1 MLNLTRYDFL
11 LAVLVGFSGVALLV
25 MRSSKRRLPYP
36 PGPKRLPVVGNLFGM
51 PSQEEWVA
59 YRKWSEKLGVKHMH
73 SRRFHL
79 VPAESQPE
87 RPSSGSDIIH
97 ADVIGSHIVILNSI
111 KAANELLEK
120 RSSIYSDRPHLVV
133 LQELFGMDYHIGLVP
148 YGPAW
153 RHSRREFQANLRPA
167 DLEEYQPLEQQAVHR
182 LLRNLLSTPDNFMQH
197 FRHMAGQV
205 ILSIAYG
212 IDVLPE
218 NDPYV
223 TDAENLLRAAV
234 TSTTKEAMLLN
245 FVPWLINM
253 PSWFPGARY
262 KRYAREWSPIV
273 VGAVKT
279 TYDKVKSELAAGTA
293 TTSVAAKL
301 ISKLDENSTEDDIWV
316 ARAVPA
322 SMYLGGADTTVSALQ
337 TFTLAMILYPEVQ
350 RKAQAEIDRVVGN
363 SRLPDFSDQDAL
375 PYVQAVLKEVSRW
388 HPVTPLGVPRKVI
401 VSDVYEGYYIPAGS
415 IIIPNV
421 WGMMHDPAVFAEP
434 DRFHPERWLSPDA
447 PVFPNQV
454 FGFGARQCPGRVLAR
469 ASIWSNIVGILAA
482 FDITP
487 TEGGPPEEAYTSGA
501 ISYVKPFRCNIL
513 PRSTVAA
520 SLVRATES
528 EG

>member
-1 MLNLTRYDFL
+1 MLDLARYDFL
-11 LAVLVGFSGVALLV
+11 LAVVAGFSGLALLV
-25 MRSSKRRLPYP
+25 LRASKRHLPYP
-36 PGPKRLPVVGNLFGM
+36 PGPRRLPVVGNLFSM
-51 PSQEEWVA
+51 PSQEEWLT
-59 YRKWSEKLGVKHMH
+59 YKKWSETL
-73 SRRFHL
+73 
-79 VPAESQPE
+79 
-87 RPSSGSDIIH
+87 GSDVIH
-97 ADVIGSHIVILNSI
+97 VDVMGSHIVILNSI

-133 LQELFGMDYHIGLVP
+133 LQELAGMDYHLGLAQ
-148 YGPAW
+148 YGSAW
-153 RHSRREFQANLRPA
+153 RHSRREFQAYLSPA
-167 DLEEYQPLEQQAVHR
+167 ELEAYQPLEQQAVHR
-182 LLRNLLSTPDNFMQH
+182 LLRNLLSSPEHFAQH
-197 FRHMAGQV
+197 LRHMAGQV
-205 ILSIAYG
+205 IMSIAYG

-223 TDAENLLRAAV
+223 ANAENVLRAAV
-234 TSTTKEAMLLN
+234 ACTTKEAMLLN
-245 FVPWLINM
+245 LIPWLINM

-262 KRYAREWSPIV
+262 KRYAREWYPIV

-279 TYDKVKSELAAGTA
+279 TYDKVKGELAAGTA
-293 TTSVAAKL
+293 APSVAAKL
-301 ISKLDENSTEDDIWV
+301 ISKLDEDPTEEDLWV
-316 ARAVPA
+316 ARAIPA

-337 TFTLAMILYPEVQ
+337 TFILAMILYPEVQ
-350 RKAQAEIDRVVGN
+350 RRAQAEIDQVVGN

-388 HPVTPLGVPRKVI
+388 HPVTPLGGPRKVI

-415 IIIPNV
+415 TIIPNV
-421 WGMMHDPAVFAEP
+421 WGMMHDPTVFAEP

-447 PVFPNQV
+447 PAFPNQV

-469 ASIWSNIVGILAA
+469 TSIWLNIVGILAA

-487 TEGGPPEEAYTSGA
+487 TEDGPPEEAYTSGA

-513 PRSTVAA
+513 PRSAAAA
-520 SLVRATES
+520 SLVQATES

>member
-1 MLNLTRYDFL
+1 
-11 LAVLVGFSGVALLV
+11 
-25 MRSSKRRLPYP
+25 
-36 PGPKRLPVVGNLFGM
+36 
-51 PSQEEWVA
+51 
-59 YRKWSEKLGVKHMH
+59 
-73 SRRFHL
+73 
-79 VPAESQPE
+79 
-87 RPSSGSDIIH
+87 
-97 ADVIGSHIVILNSI
+97 
-111 KAANELLEK
+111 
-120 RSSIYSDRPHLVV
+120 
-133 LQELFGMDYHIGLVP
+133 
-148 YGPAW
+148 
-153 RHSRREFQANLRPA
+153 
-167 DLEEYQPLEQQAVHR
+167 
-182 LLRNLLSTPDNFMQH
+182 
-197 FRHMAGQV
+197 
-205 ILSIAYG
+205 
-212 IDVLPE
+212 
-218 NDPYV
+218 
-223 TDAENLLRAAV
+223 
-234 TSTTKEAMLLN
+234 
-245 FVPWLINM
+245 M

-262 KRYAREWSPIV
+262 RRYAREWYPIV

-279 TYDKVKSELAAGTA
+279 TYDKVKSELAAGMA
-293 TTSVAAKL
+293 TPSVAAKL

-316 ARAVPA
+316 ARAIPA
-322 SMYLGGADTTVSALQ
+322 SLYLGGADTTVSALQ

-388 HPVTPLGVPRKVI
+388 HPVTPLGAPRKVI

-447 PVFPNQV
+447 PAFPNPV

-469 ASIWSNIVGILAA
+469 ASVWSNIVGIFKLAA

-487 TEGGPPEEAYTSGA
+487 TEDGPPEEAYTSGA

-528 EG
+528 DG

>member
-25 MRSSKRRLPYP
+25 IRSSKRRLPYP
-36 PGPKRLPVVGNLFGM
+36 PGPKRLPVVGNLLDM

-59 YRKWSEKLGVKHMH
+59 YRKWSEKLGVEHVH

-79 VPAESQPE
+79 LPAEW
-87 RPSSGSDIIH
+87 PSSGSDIIH
-97 ADVIGSHIVILNSI
+97 TDVIGSHIVILNSI

-133 LQELFGMDYHIGLVP
+133 LQELFGMDYHIGLVR

-223 TDAENLLRAAV
+223 ADAENLLRAAV

-262 KRYAREWSPIV
+262 KRYAREWYPIV

-293 TTSVAAKL
+293 TPSVAAKL
-301 ISKLDENSTEDDIWV
+301 ISKLDENSTEDDI
-316 ARAVPA
+316 
-322 SMYLGGADTTVSALQ
+322 TVSALQ

-375 PYVQAVLKEVSRW
+375 PYVQAVLKEVY
-388 HPVTPLGVPRKVI
+388 
-401 VSDVYEGYYIPAGS
+401 D
-415 IIIPNV
+415 
-421 WGMMHDPAVFAEP
+421 
-434 DRFHPERWLSPDA
+434 
-447 PVFPNQV
+447 
-454 FGFGARQCPGRVLAR
+454 
-469 ASIWSNIVGILAA
+469 GIQ
-482 FDITP
+482 
-487 TEGGPPEEAYTSGA
+487 
-501 ISYVKPFRCNIL
+501 
-513 PRSTVAA
+513 
-520 SLVRATES
+520 SLR
-528 EG
+528 

>member
-1 MLNLTRYDFL
+1 MNILRRSYLMIWRAAQLHDKRKPPQAVCSEPLIMLNLTRYDFL
-11 LAVLVGFSGVALLV
+11 LAVVGFGGVALLV
-25 MRSSKRRLPYP
+25 IRTSKRRLPYP
-36 PGPKRLPVVGNLFGM
+36 PGPKRLPVVGNLFDM

-59 YRKWSEKLGVKHMH
+59 YRKWSETL
-73 SRRFHL
+73 
-79 VPAESQPE
+79 
-87 RPSSGSDIIH
+87 GSDIIH

-133 LQELFGMDYHIGLVP
+133 LQELFGMDYHIGLVR

-153 RHSRREFQANLRPA
+153 RHSRRQFQVYLGPA
-167 DLEEYQPLEQQAVHR
+167 DLEEYQLLEQQAVHR

-223 TDAENLLRAAV
+223 ADAENVLRAAV

-245 FVPWLINM
+245 FVPWLIKM

-262 KRYAREWSPIV
+262 KRYAREWYPIV

-279 TYDKVKSELAAGTA
+279 TYNKVKSELAAGMA
-293 TTSVAAKL
+293 TPSVAAKL

-322 SMYLGGADTTVSALQ
+322 SGFNTVSALQ

-350 RKAQAEIDRVVGN
+350 RKAQAEIDWVVGN
-363 SRLPDFSDQDAL
+363 SRLPDFSDQDVL

-388 HPVTPLGVPRKVI
+388 HPVTPLGAPRKVI

-421 WGMMHDPAVFAEP
+421 WGMMHDPAVFTEP

-447 PVFPNQV
+447 PASSVNATRCFPNLV
-454 FGFGARQCPGRVLAR
+454 FGFGARQCPGRVLALD
-469 ASIWSNIVGILAA
+469 GKYA
-482 FDITP
+482 F
-487 TEGGPPEEAYTSGA
+487 A
-501 ISYVKPFRCNIL
+501 IDKI
-513 PRSTVAA
+513 
-520 SLVRATES
+520 
-528 EG
+528 